1 MGSGCPRKKY
11 RDWVR
16 FQPPSSAD
24 SEDRRSSVETLSAMW
39 PKLDSAKRQGHQLD
53 IKLAFSPTHSFGFLV
68 GIKFYY

>member
-1 MGSGCPRKKY
+1 MVVQGRSIETGF
-11 RDWVR
+11 V
-16 FQPPSSAD
+16 FSHLVSSVD

-68 GIKFYY
+68 GIEFYY